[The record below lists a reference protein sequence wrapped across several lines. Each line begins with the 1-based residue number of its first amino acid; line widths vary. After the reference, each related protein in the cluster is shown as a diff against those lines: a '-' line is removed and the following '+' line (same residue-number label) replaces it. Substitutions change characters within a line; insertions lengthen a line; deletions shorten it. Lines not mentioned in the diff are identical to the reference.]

1 MYSSIFKCWSS
12 LQLVVQGSHR
22 LENYLNLEGCR
33 FPENYLKIKPTL
45 KFEKYFKITQRP

>member
-1 MYSSIFKCWSS
+1 MYSSIFNCWSS

-22 LENYLNLEGCR
+22 LENCLNLEG